1 MSHSTASSL
10 PVDAPASASA
20 SALLRDALFATS
32 ASFNP
37 IFLRLAVAVVMF
49 PHGAQK
55 LLGWFGGY
63 GFAGTMQFFTGQMG
77 IPYALGAGAILVE
90 FFAPLLL
97 VLGLFTRPAAI
108 ALGVVMAVAMFT
120 VQLQYGF
127 FMNWYGQQ
135 AGEGIQFTL
144 LLLGAVA
151 ALTVSGGGAVSID
164 RVLHQRNSA

>member
-1 MSHSTASSL
+1 MAHSTVSL
-10 PVDAPASASA
+10 PVASAA
-20 SALLRDALFATS
+20 SSSGTKLWRDALFRTS

-37 IFLRLAVAVVMF
+37 LFLRLAVAVVMF

-63 GFAGTMQFFTGQMG
+63 GFSGTMQFFTGQLG
-77 IPYALGAGAILVE
+77 IPYALGVGAILVE

-97 VLGLFTRPAAI
+97 VLGLLTRPAAI
-108 ALGVVMAVAMFT
+108 SLGVVMAVAMFT

-164 RVLHQRNSA
+164 RALHQRNAA